1 LQYLGDSLF
10 STMAVCV
17 PPHIRA
23 TLERL
28 SPDPLEREQYLDFLA
43 CRMFRRTLLC
53 HDHVKLTAAPCPEA
67 VETMKA
73 LALVAP
79 VSPDMDV
86 RSNAPATFRKGDGS
100 TVSIDQPLLK
110 AALIVMHEHWPQ
122 AVPFAELRSAVR
134 LRLARPTPSDPTA
147 IERDLER
154 LGETLIQ
161 GFASALLELHVHV
174 APYVREVSEYPV
186 ACPLARHQAQSGS
199 QVVNLRHQTVVLSRL
214 DHHVIDLLDGLHDR
228 AALAEMVA
236 GLVADGTL
244 EIRGQPNLSRASAQI
259 QAIVTDSLDRCLH
272 RLAANALLVE

>member
-1 LQYLGDSLF
+1 
-10 STMAVCV
+10 
-17 PPHIRA
+17 
-23 TLERL
+23 
-28 SPDPLEREQYLDFLA
+28 
-43 CRMFRRTLLC
+43 
-53 HDHVKLTAAPCPEA
+53 
-67 VETMKA
+67 MKA

-134 LRLARPTPSDPTA
+134 LRLARPTPSRPTA
-147 IERDLER
+147 AEPDLER

-236 GLVADGTL
+236 GFVADGTL
-244 EIRGQPNLSRASAQI
+244 EIRGQPNSSRASAQI